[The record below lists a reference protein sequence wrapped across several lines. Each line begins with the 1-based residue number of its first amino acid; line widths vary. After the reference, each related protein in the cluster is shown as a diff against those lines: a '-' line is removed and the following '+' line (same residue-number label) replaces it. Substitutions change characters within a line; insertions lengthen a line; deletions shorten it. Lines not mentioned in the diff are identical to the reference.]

1 MKRVYVHLMAQSW
14 AGGTIQIGIGT
25 FLVGMVGP
33 ALCLV
38 LFGWGSPGSVVSD
51 VAGCAAV
58 TALTW
63 FFCLPRIAA
72 NELTIAQFEL
82 LQRSWLDI
90 IKGKQRSTRPA
101 RKVRNIKQILHPRL
115 HDHARDIS
123 ELSTMLQEL
132 EMCFGFWRDIRRR
145 QGSGFGTDGT
155 FRSVRTITPLVNTAV
170 EYQKMYAEVVASLQ
184 SMNSEIVRLRDSLL
198 DDAGQVL
205 LEATELR
212 AAAFLAKK
220 AYIENWL
227 DDNADYEMRMYGLSM
242 HADWMEQQA
251 QEVARRRKAL
261 WTLYSLDGRAEPIT
275 ISYTPG
281 PYSKN

>member
-14 AGGTIQIGIGT
+14 AGGTIQIGIST

-33 ALCLV
+33 TLCLV

-58 TALTW
+58 AALAW

-82 LQRSWLDI
+82 LRRSWLDI
-90 IKGKQRSTRPA
+90 LKGQRRKA
-101 RKVRNIKQILHPRL
+101 RSAGKAADIEQVLHPALR
-115 HDHARDIS
+115 DHARDIG
-123 ELSTMLQEL
+123 ELAEMFQEL
-132 EMCFGFWRDIRRR
+132 AMCFGFWREVRWR
-145 QGSGFGTDGT
+145 QGAGLAVDGM
-155 FRSVRTITPLVNTAV
+155 FRSVQEANHLVNTAEQYRRKYV
-170 EYQKMYAEVVASLQ
+170 EVTASLK
-184 SMNSEIVRLRDSLL
+184 SINSERARLRASVL
-198 DDAGQVL
+198 DAAGLVR
-205 LEATELR
+205 LEATEAR
-212 AAAFLAKK
+212 AAALRAEK
-220 AYIENWL
+220 AEIENWFDPCDGGRVQWL
-227 DDNADYEMRMYGLSM
+227 RLQ
-242 HADWMEQQA
+242 ADWMEQQA

-281 PYSKN
+281 PYSRN